1 MDKKEPQ
8 KEQNVQQQEP
18 NVWVCDAVAVT
29 HCDVSD
35 KGETRR
41 LLF

>member
-8 KEQNVQQQEP
+8 KEQTAQQQEP

-29 HCDVSD
+29 H
-35 KGETRR
+35 
-41 LLF
+41 